1 MWLWCSSPP
10 QIQTVM
16 VHSIALT
23 SPPTTLPSKP
33 RDNAAAT
40 RQMQIAMA
48 ILCLIA
54 VTGAPKTATSRTRAN
69 VAVELWKTRA
79 MRTATGCLHARTLA
93 HKTPTTTVMAM
104 VSAHQ
109 KTHAL
114 TRTPLG
120 PQMPKAA
127 ASAIDVHA
135 RSSLAMLTLLPALRL
150 PRPPQASTRRSGG
163 PRHALST

>member
-79 MRTATGCLHARTLA
+79 MWTATGYLRAREQRVRGTGTARRCHNLHEHTQRTKRTFHIKA
-93 HKTPTTTVMAM
+93 VP
-104 VSAHQ
+104 Q
-109 KTHAL
+109 K
-114 TRTPLG
+114 
-120 PQMPKAA
+120 
-127 ASAIDVHA
+127 I
-135 RSSLAMLTLLPALRL
+135 
-150 PRPPQASTRRSGG
+150 
-163 PRHALST
+163 